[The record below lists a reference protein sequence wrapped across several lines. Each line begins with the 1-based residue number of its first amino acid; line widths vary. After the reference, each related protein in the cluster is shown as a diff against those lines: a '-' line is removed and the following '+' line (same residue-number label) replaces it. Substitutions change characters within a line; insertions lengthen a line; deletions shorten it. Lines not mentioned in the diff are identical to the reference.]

1 MTEET
6 SGQTV
11 LVSMSYNDDLGG
23 WGVGLSCTVEEVTQ
37 ILGKV
42 IANQFHLC
50 VS

>member
-23 WGVGLSCTVEEVTQ
+23 GGVSDCLA
-37 ILGKV
+37 LLRK
-42 IANQFHLC
+42 
-50 VS
+50 